1 MGFVVVG
8 FVVVGDV
15 LVGLLVG
22 VAEGG
27 LVHGGYEGTEV
38 ELFCMFEVG
47 FSDVGRDVEGFNVGR
62 DVDGFEVG
70 CDVDGFD
77 EMTVQARAGVF
88 SAAYS

>member
-1 MGFVVVG
+1 VGFVVVG
-8 FVVVGDV
+8 FVVVGGV

-22 VAEGG
+22 G
-27 LVHGGYEGTEV
+27 LVQGGYVGTEV
-38 ELFCMFEVG
+38 ELFSMFEVG

-62 DVDGFEVG
+62 DVDGFDVG